1 MRCYICTTNKYMRP
15 EYKVE
20 EIVKATGG
28 KLLNP
33 GAVPQ
38 TINEILIDSRK
49 LIHAGMTVF
58 FAIKG
63 AKLNGHN
70 YIADLYQKGVR
81 CFVVTEQI
89 DTTPYAEANFIQV
102 KDAVLALQKLAGYHR
117 KKYKLPVIAI
127 TGSNGKTVVK
137 EWLYQLLHE
146 DYHIVRSPK
155 SYNSQIG
162 VPLSLWQINSEHD
175 LGIFEA
181 GISEAGEM
189 DKLEKIIQPTIGI
202 FTNIGEAHNE
212 GFLNIRHKTKEKLKL
227 FVNADVLIYCNDYPD
242 INQSISEI
250 NALSK
255 GSEDTENKIKVFTW
269 SMAND
274 ADVRVTSIMQRNG
287 HSLITCMHK
296 LQEID
301 FELPF
306 TDKASVEN
314 AIHCLCAMLYL
325 GKDAATIKERMTHLT
340 RIAMRLEMKDAINN
354 CSIIND
360 SYNSDLGSFKIAV
373 DFLKQQNQQP
383 RKTVILSDILQSGR
397 GEIELYAEVA
407 AILQQ
412 NNIQRFIGI
421 GPSLMRQRKLFEK
434 NEAMQTECY
443 ESTDEF
449 LKNLDSSSFHNEVI
463 LLKGARKFRFE
474 VIGKF
479 LEKKAHETVL
489 EINLNAV
496 TNNLKA
502 YQKLLKPT
510 TKIMAMVKAFSYGS
524 GSFEI
529 ANVLQFNRVD
539 YLTVAYADEGVEL
552 RRNGITVPIM
562 VMNPEQRS
570 FEAMIH
576 YNLEPE
582 IYSLSLFDRFA
593 EVLAL
598 LKNGSSEPYKIH
610 IELETGMNRLGFTE
624 EELPALIERIKLN
637 HQVQIASVFS
647 HLAASEDKDYD
658 DFTKEQIKNFE
669 RMSAQLTGAF
679 SYPIIRHILNS
690 TGITRHTKSQFDMVR
705 LGIGLYGL
713 DGSGKLQ
720 DKLIPVSTLKTTI
733 SQIKHLKKGDSVGYG
748 RVGKVSKN
756 KTIATVG
763 IGYAD
768 GLSRKLSNGRG
779 SMLLNGAL
787 APIIGNVCMDMA
799 MLDITGIEAK
809 EGDEVIVFGTNPHIQ
824 TVAQAAET
832 IAYEILTGISA
843 RVKRVYFQE

>member
-1 MRCYICTTNKYMRP
+1 MRP

-20 EIVKATGG
+20 EVVKATGG
-28 KLLNP
+28 KLLN
-33 GAVPQ
+33 AVAASQ

-49 LIHAGMTVF
+49 LIHANVTVF

-63 AKLNGHN
+63 AKLDGHN
-70 YIADLYQKGVR
+70 YINELYGKGVR
-81 CFVVTEQI
+81 CFIVSQQLDI
-89 DTTPYAEANFIQV
+89 DAYADANFILV
-102 KDAVLALQKLAGYHR
+102 KDAVVALQKLAGYHR
-117 KKYKLPVIAI
+117 KKYNLPVIAI

-162 VPLSLWQINSEHD
+162 VPLSLWQINSGHD

-189 DKLEKIIQPTIGI
+189 DKLEKIIQPSIGI

-227 FVNADVLIYCNDYPD
+227 FVNADVLIYCSDYPD
-242 INQSISEI
+242 INQSIAEI

-255 GSEDTENKIKVFTW
+255 GSDETENKIKVFSW

-287 HSLITCMHK
+287 HSLITCTYK
-296 LQEID
+296 LQEMD

-314 AIHCLCAMLYL
+314 AIHCVCTMLYL
-325 GKDAATIKERMTHLT
+325 GKDAAVIKERIAHLT

-421 GPSLMRQRKLFEK
+421 GPSLVRQHKLFEK
-434 NEAMQTECY
+434 NEALQTECY

-449 LKNLDSSSFHNEVI
+449 LKHLDSSSFHNEVI

-539 YLTVAYADEGVEL
+539 YLTVAYADEGIEL

-582 IYSLSLFDRFA
+582 IYTLSLFDKFV

-598 LKNGSSEPYKIH
+598 LKNGTHDSEPYKIH
-610 IELETGMNRLGFTE
+610 LEIETGMNRLGFTE
-624 EELPALIERIKLN
+624 EELPAIIERIQQN

-658 DFTKEQIKNFE
+658 DFTKEQIKKFE
-669 RMSAQLTGAF
+669 GMSTQIQGAF
-679 SYPIIRHILNS
+679 NYPIIRHILNS

-768 GLSRKLSNGRG
+768 GLSRRLSNGKG
-779 SMLLNGAL
+779 KLLVNGTL
-787 APIIGNVCMDMA
+787 APIIGNVCMDMT

-809 EGDEVIVFGTNPHIQ
+809 EGDEVIVFGVNPRIE
-824 TVAQAAET
+824 TVAEAADT

>member
-227 FVNADVLIYCNDYPD
+227 FVNADVLIYCSDYPD

-287 HSLITCMHK
+287 HSLITCTHK

-301 FELPF
+301 FELSF

-669 RMSAQLTGAF
+669 RMSAQLTSAF

-748 RVGKVSKN
+748 RVGKVTKD

-779 SMLLNGAL
+779 SMLVNGAL

-809 EGDEVIVFGTNPHIQ
+809 EGDEVIVFGANPRIE

>member
-1 MRCYICTTNKYMRP
+1 
-15 EYKVE
+15 
-20 EIVKATGG
+20 
-28 KLLNP
+28 
-33 GAVPQ
+33 
-38 TINEILIDSRK
+38 
-49 LIHAGMTVF
+49 
-58 FAIKG
+58 
-63 AKLNGHN
+63 
-70 YIADLYQKGVR
+70 
-81 CFVVTEQI
+81 
-89 DTTPYAEANFIQV
+89 
-102 KDAVLALQKLAGYHR
+102 
-117 KKYKLPVIAI
+117 
-127 TGSNGKTVVK
+127 VK

-175 LGIFEA
+175 LGLFEA

-189 DKLEKIIQPTIGI
+189 DKLEKIIQPNIGI

-255 GSEDTENKIKVFTW
+255 GSDDTENKIKVFTW

-274 ADVRVTSIMQRNG
+274 ADVRITSIMQRNG

-502 YQKLLKPT
+502 YQKLLKPS

-539 YLTVAYADEGVEL
+539 YLTVAYADEGIEL

-582 IYSLSLFDRFA
+582 IYTLSLFDRFA

-624 EELPALIERIKLN
+624 EELPALIERIQLN

-669 RMSAQLTGAF
+669 RMSAQLTSAF

-768 GLSRKLSNGRG
+768 GLSRKLSNGKG
-779 SMLLNGAL
+779 SMLVNGAL

-809 EGDEVIVFGTNPHIQ
+809 EGDEVIVFGDNPRIE